1 MDDFIV
7 EAFLRQQ
14 RLRLEREK
22 QMESE
27 IMSRARF

>member
-14 RLRLEREK
+14 QLRQEREK